1 VTGAIGIA
9 RRSARPYPNTP
20 APWSEQAVH
29 VVQRTELRATVR
41 GWIDQLPEA
50 YRTVLLLR
58 DIEGL
63 DTVKT
68 ACEIG
73 SNSAVMKTRLHRARQ
88 ALRTL
93 PQPHLRE
100 A

>member
-1 VTGAIGIA
+1 VTI
-9 RRSARPYPNTP
+9 
-20 APWSEQAVH
+20 
-29 VVQRTELRATVR
+29 VQCTELRATVR

-63 DTVKT
+63 DAEDT
-68 ACEIG
+68 AREIG
-73 SNSAVMKTRLHRARQ
+73 ANAAVVKTRLHRARR

-93 PQPHLRE
+93 LQPHLRD